1 MNNFDSNESLPHV
14 SSDDAGKNSKPADVP
29 VPKPADVPAPK
40 AAGPDPFDPS
50 KLRLSQGMSAA
61 QGVKKHLTTLPVRK
75 PSKEWFVRCHPD
87 PSYRLETYV
96 LELKEDGETYLVA
109 PELWDQLAGEGTF
122 SPRLLVTS
130 INKQGTLFLW
140 PIRLPSPDGRHDDW
154 SRSAMEGT
162 SFASNGWVRI
172 QSNMSLGAYEVFEAT
187 GSLGDPE
194 WPKSPFSDLLR
205 IAFKDRYIDSLDH
218 PVLKRLRGEA

>member
-1 MNNFDSNESLPHV
+1 MSNFEATDSFPHV
-14 SSDDAGKNSKPADVP
+14 SSDDAGKIFKSAGILTQ
-29 VPKPADVPAPK
+29 K
-40 AAGPDPFDPS
+40 AAAPDPFDPS
-50 KLRLSQGMSAA
+50 KLRLSQGMTAA

-154 SRSAMEGT
+154 SRSAMEAT

-172 QSNMSLGAYEVFEAT
+172 QSNMILGAYEVFEAT

-194 WPKSPFSDLLR
+194 WPKSPFGDLLR
-205 IAFKDRYIDSLDH
+205 IAFKDKYIDSLDH

>member
-1 MNNFDSNESLPHV
+1 MSNFDSTD
-14 SSDDAGKNSKPADVP
+14 SSPTVFSDEACENQKQANILTI
-29 VPKPADVPAPK
+29 K

-61 QGVKKHLTTLPVRK
+61 QGVRKHLTTLPVRK

-154 SRSAMEGT
+154 SRSAMEAT

-194 WPKSPFSDLLR
+194 WPKSPFGDLLR
-205 IAFKDRYIDSLDH
+205 IAFKDKYIDSLDH

>member
-1 MNNFDSNESLPHV
+1 MSNFESTDSFPHV
-14 SSDDAGKNSKPADVP
+14 SSDDAGKIFKPAGILTQ
-29 VPKPADVPAPK
+29 K
-40 AAGPDPFDPS
+40 AAAPDPFDPS
-50 KLRLSQGMSAA
+50 KLRLSQGMTAA

-96 LELKEDGETYLVA
+96 LELKEDGEIYLVA

-154 SRSAMEGT
+154 SRSAMEAT

-194 WPKSPFSDLLR
+194 WPKSPFGDLLR
-205 IAFKDRYIDSLDH
+205 IAFKDKYIDSLDH